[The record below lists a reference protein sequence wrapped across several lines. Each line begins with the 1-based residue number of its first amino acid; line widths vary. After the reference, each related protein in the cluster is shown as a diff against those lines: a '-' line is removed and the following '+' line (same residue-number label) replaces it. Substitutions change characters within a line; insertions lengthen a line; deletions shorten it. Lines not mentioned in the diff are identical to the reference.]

1 MSERALDVLVLLHER
16 ESRQG
21 PPSHRIHALVALW
34 REAGLHVAF
43 AHGPREAPKAHVVI
57 PHVDLT
63 HRPVG
68 HDAWL
73 GRQPAVLNRSVLD
86 LSKRRVSTNL
96 LQPDDVWSGP
106 VVVKTDLNF
115 GGHPELRLLGRHG
128 LLGRWARRR
137 PKRWTSARWWP
148 SHEYPVFENLRAVP
162 PEVWSNPR
170 WVVER
175 FLPERE
181 GEAYA
186 LRTWTF
192 LGAAGACVRRVGPR
206 AIVKPAHG
214 DPTTEVDVPPEVA
227 ARRRELGI
235 DYGKLDFVV
244 NDEVGVV
251 VLDANATPGLPPG
264 PEVLARRALDVALAR
279 ALAPWLPAD
288 RSAQL
293 QSLLDGSDQ
302 VGVEG
307 LGATLGP

>member
-1 MSERALDVLVLLHER
+1 
-16 ESRQG
+16 
-21 PPSHRIHALVALW
+21 
-34 REAGLHVAF
+34 VAF

-96 LQPDDVWSGP
+96 LQRDDAWSGP

-186 LRTWTF
+186 LRT
-192 LGAAGACVRRVGPR
+192 
-206 AIVKPAHG
+206 
-214 DPTTEVDVPPEVA
+214 
-227 ARRRELGI
+227 
-235 DYGKLDFVV
+235 
-244 NDEVGVV
+244 
-251 VLDANATPGLPPG
+251 
-264 PEVLARRALDVALAR
+264 
-279 ALAPWLPAD
+279 
-288 RSAQL
+288 
-293 QSLLDGSDQ
+293 
-302 VGVEG
+302 
-307 LGATLGP
+307 